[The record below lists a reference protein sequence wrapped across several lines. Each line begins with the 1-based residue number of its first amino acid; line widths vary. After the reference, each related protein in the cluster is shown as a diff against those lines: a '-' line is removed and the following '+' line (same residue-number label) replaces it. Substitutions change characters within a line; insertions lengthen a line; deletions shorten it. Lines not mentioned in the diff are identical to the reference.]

1 MPEQPEGGQKKELHP
16 HIKEYFRLR
25 QRDYNQVPP
34 RTYEALA
41 NFPAQHVNV
50 LVDALNAV
58 GQGLEA
64 DTEGSLEELG
74 EELDGDAPVTALE
87 KYRFVIH

>member
-16 HIKEYFRLR
+16 HIKDYFTARHL
-25 QRDYNQVPP
+25 DYNQVPP
-34 RTYEALA
+34 HTYDALA

-50 LVDALNAV
+50 LVDTLNAV
-58 GQGLEA
+58 GQSLEA
-64 DTEGSLEELG
+64 DTLGALDEPDEGADS
-74 EELDGDAPVTALE
+74 DAPTTALE

>member
-16 HIKEYFRLR
+16 HIKDYFIARHL
-25 QRDYNQVPP
+25 DYNQVPSH
-34 RTYEALA
+34 TYDALA
-41 NFPAQHVNV
+41 NFPDQHVNV
-50 LVDALNAV
+50 LVDTLNAV

-64 DTEGSLEELG
+64 DTEGSLDEPDEG
-74 EELDGDAPVTALE
+74 ADSDAPMTALE

>member
-25 QRDYNQVPP
+25 HLDYNQIPP
-34 RTYEALA
+34 HTYDALA
-41 NFPAQHVNV
+41 NFPAQHMNA
-50 LVDALNAV
+50 LVDTLNAV

-64 DTEGSLEELG
+64 DTEGSLDEPDEG
-74 EELDGDAPVTALE
+74 ADSDAPVTALE

>member
-25 QRDYNQVPP
+25 QLDYNRVPP
-34 RTYEALA
+34 KTYEALA
-41 NFPAQHVNV
+41 TFPSQYVNA

-58 GQGLEA
+58 GKGLEA
-64 DTEGSLEELG
+64 DTEGSLDETDEG
-74 EELDGDAPVTALE
+74 LDTDAPTTPLE

>member
-1 MPEQPEGGQKKELHP
+1 MPQQPEGGQKKELHP
-16 HIKEYFRLR
+16 HVKEYFRLR
-25 QRDYNQVPP
+25 HLDYNQIPQH
-34 RTYEALA
+34 THDALA
-41 NFPAQHVNV
+41 NFPDQHVNV
-50 LVDALNAV
+50 LVDTLNAV

-64 DTEGSLEELG
+64 DTAGSLEESG